1 VLDLAFRP
9 DRAAA
14 EPVYRQLE
22 GYLRGLI
29 RAGRLAPGEKLP
41 ATRELA
47 ASSGLGRNTVA
58 QAYEA
63 LCDEGLLAAHV
74 GQGTFVAARGPR
86 AAAPAE
92 GAGGFAWDGL
102 LASRTRRLA
111 WPPGAA
117 VPREIR
123 FDLRPG
129 GVDADS
135 APQVE
140 LRRAFSRALARHGR
154 ALAAHRDPLGWPALR
169 ESVARAL
176 VARGI
181 GATPDQ
187 VLITSGA
194 QNALDLI
201 GRCLIDPGDAVALEQ
216 PGYFAAA
223 LAFAAS
229 GAHLLGVPVDERGL
243 RSDALARLL
252 RSRRVKLV
260 YVTPAAQCP
269 TGVVLDDARRDEL
282 LALADE
288 HQTPIVEDDY
298 DSELRVG
305 AAPTPALKTR
315 DPDGRVIYAGTFSK
329 ATLPGMRVGYL
340 VAPRPLLQRM
350 VLERLASDFGTNAVA
365 QAAMVELLES
375 GDLERHVRRVRRLY
389 AKRLRALD
397 AALRDALPEA
407 AHWRLP
413 TAGNALWLRLPPTA
427 DPDATWRGLLET
439 GVAAT
444 RGDVFHVDGAGR
456 DHLHLGVANLDEA
469 ALAEGAALIGRV
481 VKRAMRKRRAA

>member
-1 VLDLAFRP
+1 
-9 DRAAA
+9 
-14 EPVYRQLE
+14 
-22 GYLRGLI
+22 
-29 RAGRLAPGEKLP
+29 
-41 ATRELA
+41 
-47 ASSGLGRNTVA
+47 
-58 QAYEA
+58 
-63 LCDEGLLAAHV
+63 
-74 GQGTFVAARGPR
+74 
-86 AAAPAE
+86 
-92 GAGGFAWDGL
+92 
-102 LASRTRRLA
+102 
-111 WPPGAA
+111 
-117 VPREIR
+117 
-123 FDLRPG
+123 
-129 GVDADS
+129 VDADS

-444 RGDVFHVDGAGR
+444 RGDVFHVDGACR